1 MSRLTKQIEEAI
13 KSFQPDP
20 DAPGVYEYASEEY
33 LTLEELKEFNRQG
46 WAYQTE
52 QTEIDFE
59 DINEKGELIT
69 DYYNLYY
76 FRKI

>member
-20 DAPGVYEYASEEY
+20 DAPGVYEYVSEEY

-76 FRKI
+76 FSKI